1 MNIEGYRTII
11 AALVGGPLVVLL
23 AKYGLTLTPDQQT
36 ALVGGVM
43 TLLMVAM
50 RFLTKTPVGGQ
61 KSPLPQNPANV
72 TAAAVESS
80 PAVNKSAGFARVP
93 LLASI
98 AITVLAGCSL
108 LGVPVP
114 KTLNER
120 VSAAYISV
128 TTVRQ
133 ETLSLL
139 QAGKL
144 TKTDA
149 QNIETQADNARSGID
164 IAKQLDITNP
174 AQASDRL
181 TAALSVL
188 QALETYLTQKG
199 SK

>member
-23 AKYGLTLTPDQQT
+23 TKYGLTLTPDQQT
-36 ALVGGVM
+36 GLVGAVM
-43 TLLMVAM
+43 TLLMIGM
-50 RFLTKTPVGGQ
+50 RFLTKTPVGGV
-61 KSPLPQNPANV
+61 KAPDLPTPPQ
-72 TAAAVESS
+72 
-80 PAVNKSAGFARVP
+80 SAGFAGVP
-93 LLASI
+93 LLATI

-114 KTLNER
+114 QTMNER

-139 QAGKL
+139 QAGKI
-144 TKTDA
+144 TAADA
-149 QNIETQADNARSGID
+149 KNIETQADNARSGID
-164 IAKQLDITNP
+164 IAKQLDLTNP